1 LFNAGFE
8 RAPAG
13 QTFDWRISRAEGA
26 QAERDAAVAHSGGWS
41 LRVRFEGRDNVA
53 YQHVAQRAVVRPGP
67 WRFEAQVRAE
77 QITTDQGI
85 GFRIV
90 DAEEPGRL
98 DVKTAR
104 LSGTR
109 DWTSIEKRFTVPER
123 TRLVEVQVV
132 REPSL
137 KFDNKISG
145 TAWVDDVRLTRGDQR
160 QRP

>member
-1 LFNAGFE
+1 
-8 RAPAG
+8 
-13 QTFDWRISRAEGA
+13 
-26 QAERDAAVAHSGGWS
+26 
-41 LRVRFEGRDNVA
+41 
-53 YQHVAQRAVVRPGP
+53 
-67 WRFEAQVRAE
+67 VRAE

-98 DVKTAR
+98 DVKTPR
-104 LSGTR
+104 LSGTH
-109 DWTSIEKRFTVPER
+109 DWTSIETRFIVPQQ
-123 TRLVEVQVV
+123 TRLVEVQVI